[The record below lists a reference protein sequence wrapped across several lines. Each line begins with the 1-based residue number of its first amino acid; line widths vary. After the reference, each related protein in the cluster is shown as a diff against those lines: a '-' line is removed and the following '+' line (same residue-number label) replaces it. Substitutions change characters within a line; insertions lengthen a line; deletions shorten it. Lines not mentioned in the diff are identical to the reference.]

1 MKILVVED
9 HIKIRENII
18 DFLKIKWHTAE
29 GVMNGKMALE
39 SLHNQYDIIVL
50 DMNMPEMNGGEFL
63 FQLRERGFSVP
74 VLVLTSNNLI
84 DDKAEMFALGADD
97 YLIKPFDM
105 RELEMRIL
113 SLGRRRERAIET
125 EISFAD
131 CKICLEK
138 RIVLKAGEKVD
149 LTSKEYAILE
159 FLARH
164 KGFPKTKTDILE
176 AVWGMRESELN
187 ADSITLEVHISSI
200 RKKLW
205 KNIIE
210 TVKGT
215 GYILE

>member
-1 MKILVVED
+1 
-9 HIKIRENII
+9 
-18 DFLKIKWHTAE
+18 
-29 GVMNGKMALE
+29 MALE

-131 CKICLEK
+131 YKICLEK

-200 RKKLW
+200 RKKL
-205 KNIIE
+205 
-210 TVKGT
+210 
-215 GYILE
+215 